1 MATIF
6 AANESS
12 VQIDGEPVEGVRA
25 IEYRQ
30 VAVRQNVYALGSAE
44 RIGMVSGP
52 LSVEGILR
60 VASTSTKLAT
70 IGDAQF
76 QLTALLRHGETNVTV
91 TFDECF
97 LQTKSFELGVGSHGE
112 GSYGFTAVRVRE
124 EAG

>member
-12 VQIDGEPVEGVRA
+12 VQIDGEVVDGVRA

-60 VASTSTKLAT
+60 VASTSKKLAT
-70 IGDAQF
+70 IGDTQF
-76 QLTALLRHGETNVTV
+76 QMTALLKHGNTNVTV

-112 GSYGFTAVRVRE
+112 ASYGFTAVRVR
-124 EAG
+124 